1 MFNWNVIQRRILKNK
16 GLRFVNLM
24 GISLIFGSLL
34 LSYIYIKKETSF
46 DRFNEYADRI
56 VRMSVQFDDE
66 PIDGRI
72 IRDSY
77 DNILNQ
83 TAEVEDI
90 VRFVNVNAGVL
101 SYNGKP
107 HIINNFIITTSNFL
121 KVFSYPLL
129 VGDRNTVLS
138 EPGNEI
144 ISEKLAQ
151 QIGSIDDIV
160 GKSID
165 IDSRRISN
173 GKYVIKGIFK
183 DFPFNSHLQTDFII
197 YSDKL
202 NDIDWNYT
210 YLLLQKNAHPDDLL
224 NNLNKQLADNNKD
237 KKYKEQLTFTPL
249 ADIHLHSRALRELSI
264 NGNVYYLY
272 IIAGANLF
280 LFIIVM
286 FNLWLNSSLILSSN
300 SRYYQLLRLNGAPL
314 SIIFKEELASTSITA
329 ILSIIIG
336 GLGVYITAPF
346 FGFDLEYI
354 SIFEYTTLISSL
366 FAFVIIISI
375 IPLLTDK
382 TSRSADNILIKR
394 NSRIS
399 IKYLFTIQ
407 FALVIFAVI
416 WGISIN
422 KQMGVI
428 RQQQVSKNT
437 DKIITLKEQPEL
449 VQSRYELLKSE
460 LLKHSEIQAV
470 TASMQ
475 LPGSAVR
482 DAIEVQYDSL
492 SEPVNIPVLIVGEDF
507 FPFFDIPLGEGTLFL
522 PNKYN
527 YAEQQKAFFDMSD
540 GKGYDKNISENYIIN
555 KEAIVALGFKSS
567 TEAIGKNLTLQHGSI
582 GYINHGTICGVVDN
596 FNYTTSFEKPSPL
609 IIIQRAFFLNSIMI
623 RIGNNDLNKGLQIL
637 QSVWQDVIPEYPL
650 DYSYLDNIYKDVYKN
665 ELNGEVIIYS
675 FTTLCLLIANL
686 SLIIF
691 TAFIIKQR
699 QKEISIRKING
710 ATALDIIKM
719 LNLNFIKYI
728 ILAFVLVVPLSYYT
742 LQIWLNNFAYRTS
755 INVWIFLIAGFIV
768 LTISIFS
775 ITIQSLKVANSNPM
789 KSLKSD

>member
-56 VRMSVQFDDE
+56 VRMSVQIDDE
-66 PIDGRI
+66 AIDGRI

-83 TAEVEDI
+83 ATEVEDI

-129 VGDRNTVLS
+129 AGDRNTVLS
-138 EPGNEI
+138 EPGSVI
-144 ISEKLAQ
+144 ISEKLAR
-151 QIGSIDDIV
+151 QIGSIDDVV

-165 IDSRRISN
+165 IDSRRTSN
-173 GKYVIKGIFK
+173 GKYLIKGIFK
-183 DFPFNSHLQTDFII
+183 DFPFNSHLQTDLII

-210 YLLLQKNAHPDDLL
+210 YLLLRKNTHSEDLQNSL
-224 NNLNKQLADNNKD
+224 NQQLSKLDTD
-237 KKYKEQLTFTPL
+237 KKYKEQLTLTPL
-249 ADIHLHSRALRELSI
+249 TDIHLHSRVLRELST

-280 LFIIVM
+280 LLIIVM
-286 FNLWLNSSLILSSN
+286 FNLWLNSSLILSAN
-300 SRYYQLLRLNGAPL
+300 NRYYQLLRLNGAPL
-314 SIIFKEELASTSITA
+314 SVIFKEELFITSIITVFS
-329 ILSIIIG
+329 ILIG
-336 GLGVYITAPF
+336 GLAVYIAAPI

-354 SIFEYTTLISSL
+354 SICEYLTIIFCLLI
-366 FAFVIIISI
+366 FIITVSV
-375 IPLLTDK
+375 IPLMTDK
-382 TSRSADNILIKR
+382 TARLAGNILTKKK
-394 NSRIS
+394 SQIS

-407 FALVIFAVI
+407 FALVIFAVV

-422 KQMGVI
+422 RQMEVI
-428 RQQQVSKNT
+428 RHQQVSKNT
-437 DKIITLKEQPEL
+437 DKIITLKEQPEV
-449 VQSRYELLKSE
+449 VQSRYELLKAE
-460 LLKHSEIQAV
+460 LLKHPEIQAV

-482 DAIEVQYDSL
+482 DAVSVKSDSL
-492 SEPVNIPVLIVGEDF
+492 SEPVNIPILIVGEDF
-507 FPFFDIPLGEGTLFL
+507 FPFFDIPLAEGTLFQ

-527 YAEQQKAFFDMSD
+527 YAEQQKTLFDMFD
-540 GKGYDKNISENYIIN
+540 GKDYDKNISENYIIN
-555 KEAIVALGFKSS
+555 KEAVTALGYKSS
-567 TEAIGKNLTLQHGSI
+567 SEALGKNLTLQHGSI
-582 GYINHGTICGVVDN
+582 DYINHGSICGIVDH

-623 RIGNNDLNKGLQIL
+623 RIDNNDLNDGLKVL
-637 QSVWQDVIPEYPL
+637 QSVWKDIIPEYPL

-665 ELNGEVIIYS
+665 ELNGEIIIYS
-675 FTTLCLLIANL
+675 FTILCLIIANL
-686 SLIIF
+686 SLITF
-691 TAFIIKQR
+691 VAFIIKQR
-699 QKEISIRKING
+699 KKEISIRKING
-710 ATALDIIKM
+710 ATAIDIIKM
-719 LNLNFIKYI
+719 LNRNFIKYV
-728 ILAFVLVVPLSYYT
+728 LFAFVLIVPVSYYT
-742 LQIWLNNFAYRTS
+742 LQIWLNNFAYRIS
-755 INVWIFLIAGFIV
+755 VDAWIFLIAGAVV
-768 LTISIFS
+768 LVISIFS
-775 ITIQSLKVANSNPM
+775 ITIQSLKAANSNPM
-789 KSLKSD
+789 KSIKSD